1 MTILDVYITFT
12 ENDMT
17 NVRTIITLSEEDKRW
32 LESYSN
38 LHHVSVAEAIRQGI
52 RKLKEAELS
61 ENYRTLVQVTKGLW
75 KKGNGLRY
83 QKKIRAEWNFQ

>member
-1 MTILDVYITFT
+1 MAIYITIV
-12 ENDMT
+12 EGNMASK
-17 NVRTIITLSEEDKRW
+17 RTIITISEEDKSW
-32 LESYSN
+32 LESYSK
-38 LHHVSVAEAIRQGI
+38 LHRVSMAEAIRQGI

-75 KKGNGLRY
+75 KKGDGLKY